1 MDFGS
6 RLEPWFFVL
15 LLDSTIY
22 SGRFSACRL
31 QHLSRVNGRPYYDFM
46 TRASYEYR
54 RRVELL
60 DRPML
65 AHHQLDRVN
74 ALLASILPQNKFYA
88 EKLGPIKL
96 PLPSLARLSS
106 LPYTFKEELVS
117 GPDEHDIARNHTFP
131 RDHYVRFHRTSGT
144 RGRPMVVLDRTDD
157 WQWWIDAWQFV
168 LDVAKI
174 EPVDRVMMAFSFG
187 PFIGFWSANDALTA
201 RGALVIPAGGMST
214 TARLDL
220 LQTSQATVLCCTP
233 TYALRL
239 AEVAGEN
246 QIELAASGVTR
257 IIVAG
262 EPGGS
267 MPAIRKRIEQAWQ
280 ATVIDHSGATE
291 VGPWG
296 YADAEG
302 RGLFVNEADFYPEF
316 HSIEKGEPAG
326 EGELAELILTT
337 LGRHGAPVIRYRT
350 GDLVR
355 PSWNHSG
362 SCQFVFLE
370 GGVLGRVDDM
380 MIIRGVNIYP
390 SSIEQI
396 LHSFPEVV
404 EYRITATR
412 DQAMDSLS
420 VEVEDH
426 LDEPERI
433 RREFELRLGLS
444 VDVTSVPLESLP
456 RYEGKGRR
464 FVDDR

>member
-1 MDFGS
+1 
-6 RLEPWFFVL
+6 
-15 LLDSTIY
+15 
-22 SGRFSACRL
+22 
-31 QHLSRVNGRPYYDFM
+31 M
-46 TRASYEYR
+46 TRASYEQR

-60 DRPML
+60 DRQML
-65 AHHQLDRVN
+65 AQRQLDRVN
-74 ALLASILPQNKFYA
+74 ELLSSILPQNRFYA
-88 EKLGPIKL
+88 EKLGPLDL
-96 PLPSLARLSS
+96 PLPSLDQLTQ

-117 GPDEHDIARNHTFP
+117 GPDQHDIARNHTFP
-131 RDHYVRFHRTSGT
+131 HEHYVRFHRTSGT
-144 RGRPMVVLDRTDD
+144 RGRPMVVLDTADD

-174 EPVDRVMMAFSFG
+174 ESADRVMMAFSFG
-187 PFIGFWSANDALTA
+187 PFIGFWSANDALTT

-214 TARLDL
+214 SARLDL
-220 LQTSQATVLCCTP
+220 LQTAKATVLCCTP

-239 AEVAGEN
+239 AEVAREN
-246 QIELAASGVTR
+246 QIDLAATDVTR

-267 MPAIRKRIEQAWQ
+267 IPTIRKRIEQDWQ

-296 YADAEG
+296 YGDAEG
-302 RGLFVNEADFYPEF
+302 RGLFVNESDFFPEF
-316 HSIEKGEPAG
+316 LSIEKGKPAG
-326 EGELAELILTT
+326 EGELAELVLTT
-337 LGRHGAPVIRYRT
+337 LGRQGVPVIRYRT

-355 PSWNHSG
+355 PSWNHQG
-362 SCQFVFLE
+362 SCRFVHLE

-380 MIIRGVNIYP
+380 MIIRGVNVFP

-412 DQAMDSLS
+412 EQAMDTLS

-433 RREFELRLGLS
+433 RREFDLRLGLS
-444 VDVTSVPLESLP
+444 VEVTSVPIESLP
-456 RYEGKGRR
+456 RFEGKGRR
-464 FVDDR
+464 FVDKR